1 MENQRG
7 IAQSLSTA
15 LTVETIHLDE
25 IVLEAITKGWDF
37 FTEDRGQPLI

>member
-25 IVLEAITKGWDF
+25 IVLEAITKGWDVLQK
-37 FTEDRGQPLI
+37 TEVSH